1 VGKIRWSTDGGNII
15 KMNNTNFR
23 WFRFNEVKSL
33 DNESIKHLK
42 KFSFSS
48 FTPLFLYHFLKK
60 GYDFIVVKV
69 VVYSAYFFYLFLSSA
84 IRSRDIA
91 AKFKEIGPL
100 GDIITRSQIEAAK
113 SISNL
118 DGSFGVLSQ
127 WKFLGSSKELA
138 LLNTLIFF
146 VVYLL
151 INVVF
156 GFYTRRATWNR
167 INWKDLASF
176 NTSENRW
183 NTLGLVSFMVSSLF
197 LFYVIMWI
205 IRIG

>member
-1 VGKIRWSTDGGNII
+1 MII
-15 KMNNTNFR
+15 NKTPIR

-33 DNESIKHLK
+33 DKESIKHLK

-48 FTPLFLYHFLKK
+48 FTPLFLYHFFKK

-69 VVYSAYFFYLFLSSA
+69 IVYSAYFSYLFLSSA

-91 AKFKEIGPL
+91 AKFKEIGTL
-100 GDIITRSQIEAAK
+100 GDTITQSQIEVAK

-118 DGSFGVLSQ
+118 DGDFGVLGKL
-127 WKFLGSSKELA
+127 KFLGSSKEQA
-138 LLNTLIFF
+138 LLNVLILF
-146 VVYLL
+146 VVYLVV
-151 INVVF
+151 NVVF

-176 NTSENRW
+176 NASENKW
-183 NTLGLVSFMVSSLF
+183 NIIGLVSFIVSSLF
-197 LFYVIMWI
+197 FLYILMWI
-205 IRIG
+205 ARIG